1 MPHRNRLM
9 LGIVIPGLFI
19 VAVFCTCSENARVTG
34 PDDPFNIAEYNI
46 NELNYFE
53 LPYVGHSLASFDNY
67 PTDDKG
73 VIIYIRQGKRYY
85 HPWQIAK
92 KAIHFLDSYVQT
104 NDPVYL
110 DRTEL
115 FADKLLES
123 SVKSRGAVYFP
134 YCFDFLLHDIEGQ
147 EMIAPWYSGMAQGT
161 ALSLFVRL
169 YRFTGKNE
177 YLKTSEEVFASFTHL
192 KEEGDPWVV
201 YVDEFGYLWIEE
213 YPMELPN
220 NTLNGFIFGIYG
232 LYDYYLVNKDKIS
245 RQLLQ
250 ACLTTIRQYISEFR
264 RESDVSLYCLKHQ
277 IQSSTYHR
285 IHIEQLDMLYRI
297 SGEPYF
303 KEMSENF
310 YNDYHE

>member
-1 MPHRNRLM
+1 M
-9 LGIVIPGLFI
+9 LGIVVLGLFI
-19 VAVFCTCSENARVTG
+19 VTLFSTCSENVDVIG
-34 PDDPFNIAEYNI
+34 PDELFNIIEYDI
-46 NELNYFE
+46 NELNYNE
-53 LPYVGHSLASFDNY
+53 LPYAGHSLASFNNY

-73 VIIYIRQGKRYY
+73 VIIFIRQGKRYY
-85 HPWQIAK
+85 HPWRIAQ

-110 DRTEL
+110 DKTEL
-115 FADKLLES
+115 FANKLLET

-134 YCFDFLLHDIEGQ
+134 YCFDFLLHDIEG
-147 EMIAPWYSGMAQGT
+147 EKMVAPWYSGMAQGVG
-161 ALSLFVRL
+161 LSLFVRL
-169 YRFTGKNE
+169 YRFTGKDE
-177 YLKTSEEVFASFTHL
+177 YLKTSEEVFTSFTHL

-232 LYDYYLVNKDKIS
+232 LYDYCLVNNDKKS
-245 RQLLQ
+245 EQLLQ

-285 IHIEQLDMLYRI
+285 IHAEQLDMLYRI